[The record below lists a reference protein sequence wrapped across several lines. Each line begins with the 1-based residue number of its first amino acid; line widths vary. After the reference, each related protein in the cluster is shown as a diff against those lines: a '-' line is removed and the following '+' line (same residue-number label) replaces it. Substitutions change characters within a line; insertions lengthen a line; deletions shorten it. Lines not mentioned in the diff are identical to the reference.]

1 MPAAKGAVAETE
13 AAALMTMGLQP
24 RDFERFAKL
33 TSGVRRKMVEF
44 PSEVSAILNDDSSM
58 TLGFVLSAG
67 TYATTLLQEI
77 AAQVID
83 LGPDAAPVYS
93 EPEDEPSTGE

>member
-1 MPAAKGAVAETE
+1 
-13 AAALMTMGLQP
+13 
-24 RDFERFAKL
+24 
-33 TSGVRRKMVEF
+33 
-44 PSEVSAILNDDSSM
+44 M